1 MFLAVKGA
9 KTAPEQ
15 ARTMSVSNAVGPMR
29 QSPPPAMAN
38 STRAV
43 ATALPPDLTGRQK
56 AAVIVRLLVAE
67 GAPLALTSMTDV
79 MQADLTEQISLMR
92 RIDRAT
98 LRRVCEEFL
107 GELEGAGLS
116 FPGGIE
122 RALQIMDGHISP
134 NAASRLRRM
143 VGQNPDADPWER
155 IAGLDSDMLAK
166 VLDEESVEVGAVMLS
181 KLPVSKAAELL
192 GRLPGERARRIAY
205 AVSLTGAVLP
215 DTVRRIGQSLA
226 GQLDAQPPRAFDAD
240 PVERIG
246 AILNFSAAGIREDVL
261 QGLEE
266 TDALFAE
273 EVRKAIFTF
282 SNIPTRIDARDVPKI
297 IRGVPQGVLVTALA
311 GATGSNAPS
320 AEFILANMS
329 QRMAA
334 TLREEIAG
342 LGKVRDKAG
351 EEAMAAIILAIRERE
366 AAGEIFLIAMDE

>member
-1 MFLAVKGA
+1 MAL
-9 KTAPEQ
+9 
-15 ARTMSVSNAVGPMR
+15 VSGGLMRVNNAVGPLR
-29 QSPPPAMAN
+29 PSQAPVTAN
-38 STRAV
+38 STRALV
-43 ATALPPDLTGRQK
+43 DAVRRPLSGRQK
-56 AAVIVRLLVAE
+56 AAVIVRLMVAE
-67 GAPLALTSMTDV
+67 GSPVPLTTMTDV
-79 MQADLTEQISLMR
+79 MQAELTEQISLMR
-92 RIDRAT
+92 RIDRVT
-98 LRRVCEEFL
+98 LREVCEDFL
-107 GELEGAGLS
+107 AELEGSGLT

-143 VGQNPDADPWER
+143 AGQNPDADPWER
-155 IAGLDSDMLAK
+155 IAGLDADLLVK
-166 VLDEESVEVGAVMLS
+166 VLDEESTEVGAVMLS

-215 DTVRRIGQSLA
+215 ETVKRIGHSLA
-226 GQLDAQPPRAFDAD
+226 GQMDAQPPRAFDAG

-246 AILNFSAAGIREDVL
+246 AILNFSAAGTREDVL
-261 QGLEE
+261 LGLEE

-282 SNIPTRIDARDVPKI
+282 ANIPTRIDPRDVPKI
-297 IRGVPQGVLVTALA
+297 IRGVPQSVLVTALA
-311 GATGSNAPS
+311 AAKGSSVPA

-334 TLREEIAG
+334 ALREEMAG

-351 EEAMAAIILAIRERE
+351 EEAMSAIVVAIRERE
-366 AAGEIFLIAMDE
+366 AAGEIFLVAMDE

>member
-1 MFLAVKGA
+1 MTL
-9 KTAPEQ
+9 
-15 ARTMSVSNAVGPMR
+15 SNAVGPLR
-29 QSPPPAMAN
+29 HSPPPVTAQ

-43 ATALPPDLTGRQK
+43 ADGSPPGLTGRQK

-67 GAPLALTSMTDV
+67 GSPVPLTAMTDV
-79 MQADLTEQISLMR
+79 MQAELTEQISLMR
-92 RIDRAT
+92 RIDRPT

-107 GELEGAGLS
+107 GELEGSGLS

-134 NAASRLRRM
+134 NAANRLRRM
-143 VGQNPDADPWER
+143 VGQNPDADPWDR
-155 IAGLDSDMLAK
+155 IAGLDAEMLAK
-166 VLDEESVEVGAVMLS
+166 VLDEESIEVGAVMLS

-215 DTVRRIGQSLA
+215 ETVRRIGQSLA

-261 QGLEE
+261 QGLQE

-282 SNIPTRIDARDVPKI
+282 ANIPTRIDARDVPKI
-297 IRGVPQGVLVTALA
+297 IRGVPQPVLVTALA
-311 GATGSNAPS
+311 AAKGANEPV

-342 LGKVRDKAG
+342 LGKVREKAG
-351 EEAMAAIILAIRERE
+351 EEAMSAIVSAIRERE